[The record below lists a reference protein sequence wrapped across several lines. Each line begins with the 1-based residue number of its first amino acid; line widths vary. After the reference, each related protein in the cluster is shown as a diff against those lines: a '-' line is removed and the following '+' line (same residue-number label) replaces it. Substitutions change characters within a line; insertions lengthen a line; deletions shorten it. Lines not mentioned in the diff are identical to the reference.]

1 MISVKV
7 YNRQLVPTAKWPITS
22 GSAGLPVEFE
32 FDEDWDGISRI
43 AVFRGSGA
51 AIDVPLLGSDSCV
64 VPAEVLTEYGDNLL
78 IGVYGENGAGN
89 TVIPTVWGNAGLIKE
104 GTEPSEISPSD
115 PEPDW
120 TAQVIAAAVAMFP
133 SVRHGFYRS
142 VQVGCVHAPL
152 VGAVNRQVITVRQIG
167 FTIDIATGIALAV
180 QYSHPR
186 FGLLSGSLPRCT
198 GPHRCHH
205 SRPS

>member
-22 GSAGLPVEFE
+22 GSVGLPVEFE

-89 TVIPTVWGNAGLIKE
+89 TVIPTIWGNAGLIKE

-120 TAQVIAAAVAMFP
+120 TAQVIAAADPPKYNGRLCRAFA
-133 SVRHGFYRS
+133 
-142 VQVGCVHAPL
+142 GCFHP
-152 VGAVNRQVITVRQIG
+152 GKQ
-167 FTIDIATGIALAV
+167 AV
-180 QYSHPR
+180 QGFPAA
-186 FGLLSGSLPRCT
+186 
-198 GPHRCHH
+198 
-205 SRPS
+205 RPA